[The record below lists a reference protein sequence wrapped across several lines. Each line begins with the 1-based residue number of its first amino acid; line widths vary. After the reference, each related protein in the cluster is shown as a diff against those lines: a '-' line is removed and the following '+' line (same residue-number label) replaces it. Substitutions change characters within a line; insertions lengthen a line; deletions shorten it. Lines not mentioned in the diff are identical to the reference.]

1 MNKNMTS
8 NSDMKNMDI
17 KALIEGLSKNLG
29 DTDNVRTRFAPSPN
43 GYLHQGHALSA
54 ALNRQFAHHFDGAF
68 MLRIEDIDA
77 TRSRPE
83 FCDSIIADIQ
93 WLGLNWDDAIIYQS
107 SRIDTYRS
115 AFNRLKALGLL
126 YPCFCSRSD
135 IANVLIGNPV
145 QHGPDGPHYP
155 GTCRSLQYDEERIK
169 NEPHAWRLD
178 MAKALHNMPIL
189 KWNDMEHGEQYADAS
204 IFGDVVIWRKDA
216 PASYHLAATCD
227 DAADAISHVIRG
239 MDLFAYSA
247 VHRLLQHLLDLP
259 TPRYW
264 HHGLLTDS
272 NGDKLSKSS
281 DSISLMQMRKS
292 GVEPQEIL
300 KFIIFNQISTGNS

>member
-8 NSDMKNMDI
+8 NSDMKNMEI
-17 KALIEGLSKNLG
+17 KALIDQFDMS
-29 DTDNVRTRFAPSPN
+29 DMHNVRTRFAPSPN

-54 ALNRQFAHHFDGAF
+54 LLNRQFAHHFDGIF

-77 TRSRPE
+77 MRSRPE
-83 FCDSIIADIQ
+83 FCDSIITDMQ

-107 SRIDTYRS
+107 SRIGTYRA
-115 AFNRLKALGLL
+115 AFDRLKEQGLL

-135 IANVLIGNPV
+135 IASTLVGKPV

-155 GTCRSLQYDEERIK
+155 GTCRGFEHNEERIK
-169 NEPHAWRLD
+169 NESHAWRLD
-178 MAKALHNMPIL
+178 MTKALQVSPL
-189 KWNDMEHGEQYADAS
+189 LSWNDMEHGEQHADAS
-204 IFGDVVIWRKDA
+204 VFGDVVIWRKDA

-259 TPRYW
+259 TPHYW
-264 HHGLLTDS
+264 HHKLLTDS

-281 DSISLMQMRKS
+281 DSISLMLMRKS

-300 KFIIFNQISTGNS
+300 KFIEFNRISTGNS

>member
-1 MNKNMTS
+1 MKYSMTS

-17 KALIEGLSKNLG
+17 KALIDQFDMG
-29 DTDNVRTRFAPSPN
+29 DTHNVRTRFAPSPN
-43 GYLHQGHALSA
+43 GYLHQGHALSTL
-54 ALNRQFAHHFDGAF
+54 LNQQFAYHYDGSF

-83 FCDSIIADIQ
+83 FCDSIVADLR
-93 WLGLNWDDAIIYQS
+93 WLGLDWDGEIIYQS
-107 SRIDTYRS
+107 SRINTYRT
-115 AFNRLKALGLL
+115 AFNTLKEQGLL

-135 IANVLIGNPV
+135 IANALAGNPV

-155 GTCRSLQYDEERIK
+155 GTCRDLKNSEERIE

-178 MAKALHNMPIL
+178 MAKTLHDLPFL
-189 KWNDMEHGEQYADAS
+189 AWNDMGHGEQIADAS
-204 IFGDVVIWRKDA
+204 IFGDIVIWRKDA

-247 VHRLLQHLLDLP
+247 VHRLLQHLLNLP
-259 TPRYW
+259 TPQYW
-264 HHGLLTDS
+264 HHGLLTDTD
-272 NGDKLSKSS
+272 GEKLSKSR
-281 DSISLMQMRKS
+281 DSISLMQMRES
-292 GVEPQEIL
+292 GASPKEIL
-300 KFIIFNQISTGNS
+300 TFIEYYQINTGIS